1 MSPTI
6 YTWKMKKWEETNKI
20 EREKEKKWMESK
32 ERWKLLKQ
40 FLAIDIV
47 SSQSNLNILF
57 GFTELQKYR
66 NKYTFETKKME
77 KSSIKIIV
85 TISKVHCAIIGNSK
99 YVLEFS
105 LSLKAQ
111 QLKVWQWWMG
121 IGSSHGSFTITNL
134 PVGS

>member
-1 MSPTI
+1 MGVGQLEHG
-6 YTWKMKKWEETNKI
+6 KKQEG
-20 EREKEKKWMESK
+20 RFLSAACLEKEKKWMKSK

-85 TISKVHCAIIGNSK
+85 AISKVHCAIIGNSK
-99 YVLEFS
+99 YILEFS

-111 QLKVWQWWMG
+111 QLKVWPTYQ
-121 IGSSHGSFTITNL
+121 INITQILKTII
-134 PVGS
+134 

>member
-111 QLKVWQWWMG
+111 QLKVWQWWTG
-121 IGSSHGSFTITNL
+121 IGSSHGCFTITNL

>member
-20 EREKEKKWMESK
+20 EKEKEKKWMKSK

-77 KSSIKIIV
+77 KYSIKIIV
-85 TISKVHCAIIGNSK
+85 AISKVHCAIIGNSK
-99 YVLEFS
+99 YILEFS

-111 QLKVWQWWMG
+111 QLKVWQWWME
-121 IGSSHGSFTITNL
+121 IGSSHGCFTITSL

>member
-66 NKYTFETKKME
+66 NK
-77 KSSIKIIV
+77 
-85 TISKVHCAIIGNSK
+85 
-99 YVLEFS
+99 
-105 LSLKAQ
+105 
-111 QLKVWQWWMG
+111 
-121 IGSSHGSFTITNL
+121 
-134 PVGS
+134 